1 MTENDKVP
9 DSAKQSF
16 MTTGSAVNEIEKDT
30 RKSKLA
36 GKPKV
41 GGNIIGDDGITGRI
55 R

>member
-1 MTENDKVP
+1 MTENGKVP
-9 DSAKQSF
+9 DSVEQSF
-16 MTTGSAVNEIEKDT
+16 MTTGSTVNDIEKDT

-41 GGNIIGDDGITGRI
+41 GGNILGDDGITGRI